1 MGADALEGG
10 LGREIGRGFGK
21 QSGEA
26 GPAEGFDA
34 FAEEVPSCFEV
45 EPLAFQAEGHVGQIE
60 HGWVF
65 AAVVGAEIVV
75 GGGVMGVRIH
85 GERVTW

>member
-10 LGREIGRGFGK
+10 LGREIGGSFGE
-21 QSGEA
+21 QSREA
-26 GPAEGFDA
+26 GPAEGLDA
-34 FAEEVPSCFEV
+34 FAEEMAAGFEV

-65 AAVVGAEIVV
+65 AAVVGAEVVV